1 MEINHYDPCTRQL
14 RHIAHNVKRTLPR
27 LQFILQNIVGLTS
40 YTTDSEN
47 RLINYLIVPAHR
59 FPDGSHGWKEK
70 QIVI

>member
-1 MEINHYDPCTRQL
+1 
-14 RHIAHNVKRTLPR
+14 
-27 LQFILQNIVGLTS
+27 LQNIVGLTS